1 MEVVREAV
9 PYALRAHQGRSEGGE
24 AVSYACRWKAYHL
37 VVQGS
42 FLPIGGAWVE
52 HDGNMPSGE
61 ALVRQ
66 VVLGQ
71 RLVQHVSPAGDG

>member
-1 MEVVREAV
+1 MEMVREAV
-9 PYALRAHQGRSEGGE
+9 PDAVRAHQGRSERCE
-24 AVSYACRWKAYHL
+24 ALFYMCQYKAHHL

-71 RLVQHVSPAGDG
+71 R